1 MKIDISSEIIFKTA
15 RSGGKGGQNV
25 NKVETMVAGRWNI
38 FSSTL
43 LSEETKELLFNKLKN
58 KITVKG
64 ELLLKSQVTRSQ
76 LENKGIV
83 IDKMNELINQ
93 ALLKKKI
100 RIATKIPKAI
110 VEKRIEHKK
119 IKGEHKQYRK
129 KINPKDY

>member
-25 NKVETMVAGRWNI
+25 NKVETMVVGRWNI
-38 FSSTL
+38 ISSTL

-58 KITVKG
+58 KITVNG

-76 LENKGIV
+76 LENKEIV

-93 ALLKKKI
+93 ALIKKKI
-100 RIATKIPKAI
+100 RIATKISKAKI
-110 VEKRIEHKK
+110 ENRIEHKK
-119 IKGEHKQYRK
+119 LKGEEKKRRR